1 MATTPTL
8 TELGNFLEP
17 VLEIPYRGKKYQIQP
32 VSAVVGLRFQKMLAV
47 GIKVALEQKIDAAS
61 IELVSD
67 AEEGDFLEQALGD
80 TYQELLDDGISG
92 QALKIIGSVAFMWN
106 TQGFETAK
114 AFWDAGGKS
123 QAPNREQRRTATRT
137 RTAAATT
144 TKKPASRSTTT
155 TPKAKPPVKATNGPT
170 SSSTGTASKRTSKTK
185 E

>member
-1 MATTPTL
+1 MATIPTL

-32 VSAVVGLRFQKMLAV
+32 VDALTGLRFQKLLAV
-47 GIKVALEQKIDAAS
+47 GVKAHQEQHLDPES

-67 AEEGDFLEQALGD
+67 AEERDFYADALGD
-80 TYQELLDDGISG
+80 TYQELLDDGATAV
-92 QALKIIGSVAFMWN
+92 ALKMIGSAAFIWA
-106 TQGFETAK
+106 TQGFDTAK

-137 RTAAATT
+137 RTAAAST
-144 TKKPASRSTTT
+144 TKKPVSRSTTT
-155 TPKAKPPVKATNGPT
+155 TPKAKPQAKATNGPT